1 MEYVLKYNLSK
12 NELIGYFHKA
22 CGKLNIPITLSNNDN
37 LNFQTPDTLQKGL
50 DVQIYFQEDSET
62 TTIYFNFSWKKTFG
76 ITPIIQ
82 IPEKSK
88 LKIFEKFKSLFDA
101 YANVTNE
108 LDENIL
114 EQTII
119 EQNKKQSKVNQSSIL
134 ISALIIL
141 IIFGSFSVIF
151 YKNSIKSGNRK
162 SVPKYNTESIDG
174 TYINEVSINNG
185 NMHGKVPIVVKV
197 AGNHYTLAMYNDL
210 LPNSWQEF
218 SGKID
223 DKNNLYIGNGLATPP
238 IGVINNSAKTITIY
252 SLTAPINIKL
262 NNLILSK
269 SN

>member
-1 MEYVLKYNLSK
+1 MDYVLKYNLSK

-22 CGKLNIPITLSNNDN
+22 CGKLNFPVTISNNET
-37 LNFQTPDTLQKGL
+37 LNFQTPDAFQKGL
-50 DVQIYFQEDSET
+50 DVQINFHEDLGV

-88 LKIFEKFKSLFDA
+88 LKIFEKFKSLIDA

-119 EQNKKQSKVNQSSIL
+119 DQNKKQNKVNQSSIL
-134 ISALIIL
+134 VPALIIL

-151 YKNSIKSGNRK
+151 YINSIKSGNRK
-162 SVPKYNTESIDG
+162 SVPKYNTETIDG
-174 TYINEVSINNG
+174 SYINEVSISRG
-185 NMHGKVPIVVKV
+185 DIHGKVPIVVKV
-197 AGNHYTLAMYNDL
+197 TGNYYTLAMYNDL

-223 DKNNLYIGNGLATPP
+223 NNKLYVGEGLATSP
-238 IGVINNSAKTITIY
+238 IGFVDKASKTITIY
-252 SLTAPINIKL
+252 SITAPINIKL
-262 NNLILSK
+262 NNLMLSK